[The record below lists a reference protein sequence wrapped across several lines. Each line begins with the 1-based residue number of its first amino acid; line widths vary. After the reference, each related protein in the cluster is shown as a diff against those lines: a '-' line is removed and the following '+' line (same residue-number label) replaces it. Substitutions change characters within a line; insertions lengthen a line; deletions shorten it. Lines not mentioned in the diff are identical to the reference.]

1 MNKVLLCAAAVV
13 IGYLLGSVSSG
24 VIVSRLY
31 GHMDI
36 RTVGSGNVGMTNV
49 MRTLGWVPS
58 FITFAGD
65 ALKGVLGAVIGKLL
79 VGDLGMNLGGFAAV
93 IGHNWPVF
101 FSFKGGKGMSTTFGY
116 LLIADWRI
124 AIILVAV
131 QAVIVF
137 VTGYMSAA
145 SITTACA
152 LPIMTFV
159 MGGHSIAFKIVATIA
174 ALLAV
179 YQHRSNIKRLIN
191 GSENKLDAAKI
202 SSVSS
207 KMVQSIK
214 DRRNK

>member
-79 VGDLGMNLGGFAAV
+79 AGDLGMNLGGFAAV

-124 AIILVAV
+124 ALILVAV

-152 LPIMTFV
+152 LPIMAFV

>member
-79 VGDLGMNLGGFAAV
+79 AGDIGMNLGGFAAV

-124 AIILVAV
+124 ALILVAV

-159 MGGHSIAFKIVATIA
+159 MGGHSVTFKIIAAIA